1 MDVYEKTDRLAAE
14 TIQRAS
20 RQFNTVRRKVA
31 LLADFDEINVL
42 IKRMYNRLRDDNKR
56 TFKQIADAE
65 YLAASEGKLQ
75 DELEE
80 DFLLLIL
87 DDYDPVTGYVYTRET
102 ERKQERLFEK
112 VVSIISHEK
121 SSRKTYQP
129 DRPEETM
136 LYPTNSEIRKA
147 FDTAFRLWAN
157 MTQEYALRTHDRARE
172 RAFIALKGKSVMW
185 HTEEDARV
193 CKKCEPLDGKIFP
206 IEKLPAKPHLYCRC
220 WITLVE

>member
-31 LLADFDEINVL
+31 LLTDFDEINVL

-65 YLAASEGKLQ
+65 YLAASEGKLR

-112 VVSIISHEK
+112 VVSIISHEI
-121 SSRKTYQP
+121 S
-129 DRPEETM
+129 
-136 LYPTNSEIRKA
+136 
-147 FDTAFRLWAN
+147 
-157 MTQEYALRTHDRARE
+157 
-172 RAFIALKGKSVMW
+172 
-185 HTEEDARV
+185 
-193 CKKCEPLDGKIFP
+193 
-206 IEKLPAKPHLYCRC
+206 
-220 WITLVE
+220 